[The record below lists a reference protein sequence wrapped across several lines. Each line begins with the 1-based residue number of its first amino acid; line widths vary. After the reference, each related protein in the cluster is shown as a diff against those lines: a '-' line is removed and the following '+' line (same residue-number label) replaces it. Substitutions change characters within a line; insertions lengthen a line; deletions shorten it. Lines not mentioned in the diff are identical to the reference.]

1 MNLFVGVVTHR
12 TSRWPQLFSLLRAQE
27 PTELPVRY
35 LFVDGGS
42 GKLASHLIGSGL
54 TGWTLLPTPAR
65 RSLAAY
71 REEIRRYVYGRPGY
85 LAFVDDDDYFSPNHL
100 STLVRRAL
108 AHEEAWCVGVRDV
121 VLLSPDGRVART
133 QAATGW
139 PVFQSS
145 CFSTSSIDLPF
156 RDSPAEDTTWIS
168 GLRARNGSPQI
179 VENDGHTYFH
189 TIHGSNTVNRLKL
202 PDDAPRW
209 ADVEHLEGLRLPAFD
224 PSYSVA

>member
-12 TSRWPQLFSLLRAQE
+12 VSRWPQLFSLLRAQHE
-27 PTELPVRY
+27 TPLPVR
-35 LFVDGGS
+35 LFFVDGGTR
-42 GKLASHLIGSGL
+42 KLARHLIGSGL
-54 TGWTLLPTPAR
+54 RNWSLLPTPPTPTI
-65 RSLAAY
+65 AAY
-71 REEIRRYVYGRPGY
+71 RETIRREVRHKPGY
-85 LAFVDDDDYFSPNHL
+85 LAFVDDDDYFAPHHL

-133 QAATGW
+133 QTATGW
-139 PVFQSS
+139 PVFQSA

-168 GLRARNGSPQI
+168 GLRARNGAPQI

-189 TIHGSNTVNRLKL
+189 TLHGENTGNRMRF
-202 PDDAPRW
+202 PADAPRW
-209 ADVEHLEGLRLPAFD
+209 ADVERLEGLRLPAFD
-224 PSYSVA
+224 PSYSIV